1 MLEVNHIDSFYGQSH
16 VLYKVTVRLEKGK
29 GVALVGRNGTG
40 KSTLLK
46 SIMDAGPTVRGE
58 IRLDGKSLQEI
69 PPHRRARL
77 GVGLV
82 PEDRRIFTHLTVREN
97 LELAAHAVPK
107 GGARYSAEEILALFP
122 MLQGLA
128 DRFGFQLSG
137 GEQQLVA
144 VARAVLA
151 KPRYLLL
158 DEPTEG
164 LAPLIVE
171 SMRDEVRGIRER
183 DSVGLLLAEQNVE
196 FARYCT
202 DEVLVLDSG
211 QIVFAGGWPEFD
223 ARPDIRERHLAI

>member
-16 VLYKVTVRLEKGK
+16 VLYKVTLRLEKGK

-40 KSTLLK
+40 KTTLLK
-46 SIMDAGPTVRGE
+46 SIMGAGPAVRGE
-58 IRLDGKSLQEI
+58 IRLDDKNLEGM
-69 PPHRRARL
+69 PTHRRAQL
-77 GVGLV
+77 GIGLV
-82 PEDRRIFTHLTVREN
+82 PDDRRIFAHLTVREN

-107 GGARYSAEEILALFP
+107 GEERYSTEEVLEFFP
-122 MLQGLA
+122 MLKALSGRL
-128 DRFGFQLSG
+128 GFQLSG

-151 KPRYLLL
+151 KPNYLLL

-183 DSVGLLLAEQNVE
+183 NNIGLLLAEQNVE

-211 QIVFAGGWPEFD
+211 QIVFGGSWSEFD
-223 ARPDIRERHLAI
+223 ARPDIREKHLSI

>member
-16 VLYKVTVRLEKGK
+16 VLYKVALRLERGK

-40 KSTLLK
+40 KTTLLK
-46 SIMDAGPTVRGE
+46 SIMGAGPAVRGE
-58 IRLDGKSLQEI
+58 IRLDNKSLEGI
-69 PPHRRARL
+69 PTHQRARL
-77 GVGLV
+77 GIELV
-82 PEDRRIFTHLTVREN
+82 PDDRRIFAHLTVREN
-97 LELAAHAVPK
+97 LELAAHAVAK
-107 GGARYSAEEILALFP
+107 GGARYSTEEVLELFP
-122 MLQGLA
+122 MLQALSGRL
-128 DRFGFQLSG
+128 GFQLSG

-151 KPRYLLL
+151 KPSYLLL

-183 DSVGLLLAEQNVE
+183 DNIGLLLAEQNVE

-211 QIVFAGGWPEFD
+211 QIVFGGSWPEFD
-223 ARPDIRERHLAI
+223 ARPDIREKHLSI

>member
-1 MLEVNHIDSFYGQSH
+1 M
-16 VLYKVTVRLEKGK
+16 
-29 GVALVGRNGTG
+29 
-40 KSTLLK
+40 
-46 SIMDAGPTVRGE
+46 
-58 IRLDGKSLQEI
+58 
-69 PPHRRARL
+69 
-77 GVGLV
+77 
-82 PEDRRIFTHLTVREN
+82 TVREN

-107 GGARYSAEEILALFP
+107 GEERYSTEEVLEFFP
-122 MLQGLA
+122 MLKALSGRL
-128 DRFGFQLSG
+128 GFQLSG

-151 KPRYLLL
+151 KPNYLLL

-183 DSVGLLLAEQNVE
+183 NNIGLLLAEQNVE

-211 QIVFAGGWPEFD
+211 QIVFGGSWSEFD
-223 ARPDIRERHLAI
+223 ARPDIREKHLSI